1 MKAYALSDT
10 GLVREL
16 NEDTVQVCEG
26 KHMLCILADGMGG
39 HRAGEVASALAAKKV
54 ADMLSDKQPM
64 PADMMQAVLSAN
76 AAVYAQ
82 QKDNPEQQGMG
93 TTLTVLWE
101 DEDSMVIGH
110 VGDSRAYLYRA
121 GRLHQM
127 TEDHSM
133 VGEMLREGLITQEEA
148 RSHPYRNVITQA
160 VGTDETV
167 KPDVLRAIKMPGDKW
182 LLCSDG
188 LSDMVEDSE
197 IARVIGQYPA
207 QEAAQVLLNM
217 AIKNGGRDNVSV
229 ILLEVGA

>member
-54 ADMLSDKQPM
+54 ADMLSGKQPM

-76 AAVYAQ
+76 RAVYAQ
-82 QKDNPEQQGMG
+82 QKDNPDQQGMG
-93 TTLTVLWE
+93 TTLTALWE
-101 DEDSMVIGH
+101 DEDSVVIGH
-110 VGDSRAYLYRA
+110 VGDSRAYLYRT

-133 VGEMLREGLITQEEA
+133 VGEMLREGLITQDEA

-167 KPDVLRAIKMPGDKW
+167 KPDVLRTIKMPGDKW

-197 IARVIGQYPA
+197 IARVIGQYSA
-207 QEAAQVLLNM
+207 REAAQVLLSM
-217 AIKNGGRDNVSV
+217 ALKNGGRDNVSV

>member
-16 NEDTVQVCEG
+16 NEDTVLVREG

-54 ADMLSDKQPM
+54 ADMLSGKQPM

-76 AAVYAQ
+76 RAVYAQ
-82 QKDNPEQQGMG
+82 QKDNPDQQGMG
-93 TTLTVLWE
+93 TTLTALWE
-101 DEDSMVIGH
+101 DEDSVVIGH
-110 VGDSRAYLYRA
+110 VGDSRAYLYRT

-133 VGEMLREGLITQEEA
+133 VGEMLREGLITQDEA

-167 KPDVLRAIKMPGDKW
+167 KPDVLRTIKMPGDKW

-197 IARVIGQYPA
+197 IARVIGQYSA
-207 QEAAQVLLNM
+207 REAAQVLMSM
-217 AIKNGGRDNVSV
+217 ALKNGGRDNVSV